1 MSFTWPNLEFTGSE
15 VESFI
20 SAYKELAE
28 SIVDDY
34 ENFNDPNLQLSGPYQ
49 SPQNIETY
57 LEKALTYSAFI
68 VKQRAGNAG
77 LGTDFNIG
85 SSPNPINLDQEDLI
99 ANLGCV
105 FTSECMT
112 QAFRNYINRSPNFPI
127 DSSTLSPLTMDL
139 LKFMSDGDS
148 IKFSNKWGD
157 LSIGS
162 RKSFLGTLM
171 QLYDAALGLQF
182 ELVGP
187 APNAVIS
194 GHMLA
199 AAGLSKYLGGGGGQ
213 LTDGDM
219 ESKSPGIMSFI
230 KGDIVS
236 VLGNGGGVTN
246 KPEKN
251 PVDYGGN
258 ADDTVVE
265 INFGAST
272 KPILSYSLGTATVVL
287 DPNGAPKLLVDDYDF
302 QYGWE
307 VDRSGTG
314 TIPGDIVTDSMIVAG
329 VNRTDSNGNP
339 IPNMTIHDAI
349 AGSTA
354 APNINSPEFGDYV
367 RAVLNTWVRY
377 PAAAAYGN
385 GYHGTWSDHP
395 NSDGSGKPFGIRLN
409 LTVY

>member
-28 SIVDDY
+28 SIVNDY
-34 ENFNDPNLQLSGPYQ
+34 ENFNDPNLQLKGPYR

-57 LEKALTYSAFI
+57 LEKALTYSSFI
-68 VKQRAGNAG
+68 VKQRAGNVG

-112 QAFRNYINRSPNFPI
+112 QAFRNYINKLPNFSI

-148 IKFSNKWGD
+148 IKFSNTWGD
-157 LSIGS
+157 LSLGS
-162 RKSFLGTLM
+162 RNSFLGTLM

-182 ELVGP
+182 ELTGGALNP
-187 APNAVIS
+187 IIS
-194 GHMLA
+194 GHILA
-199 AAGLSKYLGGGGGQ
+199 SSALAKYLGSGGGQ
-213 LTDGDM
+213 LTDGDI
-219 ESKSPGIMSFI
+219 ESKSPGIMSVV

-236 VLGNGGGVTN
+236 VLGDTRGVTSTGL
-246 KPEKN
+246 N
-251 PVDYGGN
+251 PVDFGGN
-258 ADDTVVE
+258 SDDTVVQ
-265 INFGAST
+265 IDFGAGV

-287 DPNGAPKLLVDDYDF
+287 DPNGSPKILVDDYDF

-314 TIPGDIVTDSMIVAG
+314 TIAGDIVTDSMIVPG
-329 VNRTDSNGNP
+329 VNRSDGNGNP
-339 IPNMTIHDAI
+339 RPNMTIHDAI
-349 AGSTA
+349 AGSTQ
-354 APNINSPEFGDYV
+354 APDINSQNFGNYIK
-367 RAVLNTWVRY
+367 AVLNTWVRY
-377 PAAAAYGN
+377 PAAASYGN
-385 GYHGTWSDHP
+385 GYHSTWSGHP
-395 NSDGSGKPFGIRLN
+395 NSDGSGKPFGIRLD
-409 LTVY
+409 LTPY